1 MQELRNMYIVENSLI
16 EDKLRQKNFYGDY
29 INQITDYYSSE
40 TIDPSVQYVWHNVRM
55 DRNVLAYWKISF
67 EQGYNIATGS
77 NGREVSENEYNSKIS
92 DLKSLTD
99 ELKKHDP
106 HFFDW

>member
-1 MQELRNMYIVENSLI
+1 MYIVENSLI

-55 DRNVLAYWKISF
+55 DRNVLAY
-67 EQGYNIATGS
+67 
-77 NGREVSENEYNSKIS
+77 
-92 DLKSLTD
+92 
-99 ELKKHDP
+99 
-106 HFFDW
+106 